1 MGRLDTVA
9 RRRFGSRSAVSE
21 TAQQSRPVLTDVQGP
36 SAYGGGARRFFS
48 LLWLISVTDFKL
60 TFLGTILGYLWSLLR
75 PLMLF
80 GVLYVVF
87 TKVFRFGGAVP
98 HYPVFLLMNLMLF
111 NFFLEATDRSVESVL
126 KQETIVR
133 KMQFP
138 RMVIPLSVVLT
149 SFFNLCLNL
158 VVVFGFVVASGVE
171 ARWTWLLFPLI
182 VAGFVVL
189 AAAVGAILSAL
200 FPRYRDVR
208 QIWAVAGTIFFYGSP
223 ILYPVSFVFSAGYQ
237 FQLLINPIAP
247 LLEQANIW
255 VIDPDGP
262 SPEPGL
268 PGLSVVDAA
277 GSIWGW
283 LGPGLVAVGL
293 CVFAVW
299 IFNREAPRVAEEL

>member
-1 MGRLDTVA
+1 V
-9 RRRFGSRSAVSE
+9 SATAEPAHPPLSE
-21 TAQQSRPVLTDVQGP
+21 VQGP
-36 SAYGGGARRFFS
+36 SAYGGGARRFLS
-48 LLWLISVTDFKL
+48 LLWLIAVTDFKL
-60 TFLGTILGYLWSLLR
+60 TFLGTVLGYLWSLLR

-80 GVLYVVF
+80 GVLYIVF
-87 TKVFRFGGAVP
+87 TQVFRFGGNVP

-158 VVVFGFVVASGVE
+158 IVVLGFMLASGVE
-171 ARWTWLLFPLI
+171 PRSTWLLFPLI

-189 AAAVGAILSAL
+189 AAALSTILSAL
-200 FPRYRDVR
+200 FPRFRDVR
-208 QIWAVAGTIFFYGSP
+208 QIWAVLQTVLFYGSP
-223 ILYPVSFVFSAGYQ
+223 VLYPASLVFAAGFQ
-237 FQLLINPIAP
+237 FQLLINPLAP

-255 VIDPDGP
+255 MIDPDGP
-262 SPEPGL
+262 TPEGAFD
-268 PGLSVVDAA
+268 GLSVVDAA

-283 LGPGLVAVGL
+283 LGPALVFVGL
-293 CVFAVW
+293 CVFALW
-299 IFNREAPRVAEEL
+299 IFNREAPRIAEEL

>member
-1 MGRLDTVA
+1 MNA
-9 RRRFGSRSAVSE
+9 
-21 TAQQSRPVLTDVQGP
+21 TAEPASPALREVQGP
-36 SAYGGGARRFFS
+36 SAYGGGARRFVS
-48 LLWLISVTDFKL
+48 LLWLIAVTDFKL
-60 TFLGTILGYLWSLLR
+60 TFLGTVLGYLWSLLR

-80 GVLYVVF
+80 GVLYIVF
-87 TKVFRFGGAVP
+87 TQVFRFGGDVP

-126 KQETIVR
+126 KQESIVR

-158 VVVFGFVVASGVE
+158 IVVFGFVLASGVE

-182 VAGFVVL
+182 VAAFVVL
-189 AAAVGAILSAL
+189 TSAVATLLSAL
-200 FPRYRDVR
+200 FPRFRDVR
-208 QIWAVAGTIFFYGSP
+208 QIWAVLQTVLFYGSP
-223 ILYPVSFVFSAGYQ
+223 VLYPASFVFDAGFQ
-237 FQLLINPIAP
+237 FQLLINPLAP

-262 SPEPGL
+262 APEGATT
-268 PGLSVVDAA
+268 GLSVVDAA

-283 LGPGLVAVGL
+283 IGPGLVFVSL
-293 CVFAVW
+293 CAFAIW
-299 IFNREAPRVAEEL
+299 IFNREAPIVAEEL

>member
-1 MGRLDTVA
+1 MSTRA
-9 RRRFGSRSAVSE
+9 E
-21 TAQQSRPVLTDVQGP
+21 TPVPALTEVQGP

-48 LLWLISVTDFKL
+48 LLWLIAVTDFKL
-60 TFLGTILGYLWSLLR
+60 TFLGTVLGYLWSLLR

-80 GVLYVVF
+80 GVIYIVF
-87 TKVFRFGGAVP
+87 TQVFRFGDEVP

-111 NFFLEATDRSVESVL
+111 NFFLEATDRAVESVL

-158 VVVFGFVVASGVE
+158 IVVFGFVVASGVE
-171 ARWTWLLFPLI
+171 FRATWFLFPLI

-189 AAAVGAILSAL
+189 ASAVAMILAALY
-200 FPRYRDVR
+200 PRFRDVR
-208 QIWAVAGTIFFYGSP
+208 QIWAVLGTVMFYGSP
-223 ILYPVSFVFSAGYQ
+223 VLYPASLVFEAGFQ

-255 VIDPDGP
+255 ILDPDGP
-262 SPEPGL
+262 SPSEPAGAA
-268 PGLSVVDAA
+268 GLSVIDAA
-277 GSIWGW
+277 GSAWGW
-283 LGPGLVAVGL
+283 IGPGLVLGGL
-293 CVFAVW
+293 CVLAFWV
-299 IFNREAPRVAEEL
+299 FNREAPRIAEEL

>member
-1 MGRLDTVA
+1 MSATAEPA
-9 RRRFGSRSAVSE
+9 RAPLTE
-21 TAQQSRPVLTDVQGP
+21 VLGP

-48 LLWLISVTDFKL
+48 LLWLIAVTDFKL
-60 TFLGTILGYLWSLLR
+60 TFLGTVLGYVWSLLR

-87 TKVFRFGGAVP
+87 TKVFRFGGEVP

-158 VVVFGFVVASGVE
+158 IVVFGFVVASGVE
-171 ARWTWLLFPLI
+171 PRATWLLFPLI
-182 VAGFVVL
+182 VVGVVAL
-189 AAAVGAILSAL
+189 AAAVSMILSAL
-200 FPRYRDVR
+200 FPRYRDVK
-208 QIWAVAGTIFFYGSP
+208 QIWAVAGTILFYGSP
-223 ILYPVSFVFSAGYQ
+223 VLYPASFVFDAGYQ
-237 FQLLINPIAP
+237 FQLLVNPIAP

-255 VIDPDGP
+255 VIDPNA
-262 SPEPGL
+262 
-268 PGLSVVDAA
+268 LSVVDAA

-283 LGPGLVAVGL
+283 LGPGIVFLGL
-293 CVFAVW
+293 CAFGLW